1 MQNGVFKCNTFRF
14 PVSIPLRWNLF
25 RVGLFAAKLFFLIQ
39 APYDQLSE
47 IARPAV
53 FVDSTAIWAS
63 LLLKGLEQTN
73 SKIQETCVQMQHVFI
88 YIYTYIDQPGSWL
101 ELIFNPQISSDN
113 GFFELINPGKLT
125 CPLKRDNFNRKY
137 IFQALIFKGHVS
149 FPGSITTVDG
159 QHLNCW
165 QLQHGKYP
173 KQSTVGF
180 YYRSKLLHHLE
191 FKRFVSLTEEW
202 HNASL
207 SIQIFT
213 NIWWYMDLRLHVMYI
228 NVIYSL
234 DMHVINK

>member
-1 MQNGVFKCNTFRF
+1 MQHLQ
-14 PVSIPLRWNLF
+14 VSGFHPFEVKPLF
-25 RVGLFAAKLFFLIQ
+25 RVGYLFFWFRIHMTSSPRSQGRCFCGFNGHFGHLCCW
-39 APYDQLSE
+39 
-47 IARPAV
+47 RV
-53 FVDSTAIWAS
+53 W
-63 LLLKGLEQTN
+63 
-73 SKIQETCVQMQHVFI
+73 SKQIRRFKNMCPNAACI
-88 YIYTYIDQPGSWL
+88 YQPGSWL
-101 ELIFNPQISSDN
+101 ELIFNPQISSHN

-213 NIWWYMDLRLHVMYI
+213 NIWWYMDLRTAC
-228 NVIYSL
+228 NVYKCNL
-234 DMHVINK
+234 